1 MILSHFVL
9 YVRNFTF
16 QLHGLV
22 VLLGLVIIFFMGGD
36 PFHVNN
42 YWDHFHSFSDCTFY
56 YIMCNPFAPMFFW
69 IKLYVIC

>member
-42 YWDHFHSFSDCTFY
+42 YWDHFHSFSDCTLY
-56 YIMCNPFAPMFFW
+56 YHVSFCTYV
-69 IKLYVIC
+69 LLDQVVYVIC